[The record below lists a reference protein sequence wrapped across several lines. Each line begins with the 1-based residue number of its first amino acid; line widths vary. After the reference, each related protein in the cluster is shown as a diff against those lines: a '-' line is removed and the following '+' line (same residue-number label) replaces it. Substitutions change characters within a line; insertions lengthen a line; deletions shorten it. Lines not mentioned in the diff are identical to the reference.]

1 MVSGSEIYGQ
11 ESEEQDRNVN
21 VLCHIMIAE
30 DQKSVKEIIYLYRN
44 VRCRLYKYRFMRCRP
59 YNTGLLRYRL
69 CGATMPSVSF

>member
-30 DQKSVKEIIYLYRN
+30 DQKSVKEIIT
-44 VRCRLYKYRFMRCRP
+44 CIEMCGADST
-59 YNTGLLRYRL
+59 NTGSCDVGRIIQVY
-69 CGATMPSVSF
+69 